1 MEYVQEP
8 NMARNID
15 PALLRSF
22 MAVAETGGMTSAGQM
37 LNLTQAAISQQ
48 VKRLEDLFQV
58 QLFERDKRTV
68 HLTTDGERLLPL
80 AQRMLETND
89 QVWGAMTSPD
99 FEGEVHIGVPHDVIK
114 AFMPPIL
121 KGFNRI
127 WPRINVVI
135 MPLATQ
141 SLLAALAA
149 GEIDLT
155 LTTERHVGDGGELLM
170 ADSLVWVGATDCRSH
185 NSDPLP
191 IAFGDKK
198 CIFRASAMKA
208 LADAG
213 REWRSVSEAGSML
226 SIYAALEAD
235 LAVGP
240 LLFSTIPDG
249 LAVLPPDAGLPA
261 LPDFGINMYLP
272 KNGGSEIGRELASH
286 IREQFHTRL
295 HRVA

>member
-1 MEYVQEP
+1 
-8 NMARNID
+8 MARNID
-15 PALLRSF
+15 TALLRSF
-22 MAVAETGGMTSAGQM
+22 MAVAETGGMTRAGQM

-48 VKRLEDLFQV
+48 VKRLEDLFQAK
-58 QLFERDKRTV
+58 LFERDKRAV

-80 AQRMLETND
+80 AKRMLETND

-99 FEGEVHIGVPHDVIK
+99 FEGEVHIGVPHDIIK

-127 WPRINVVI
+127 WPRINVII
-135 MPLATQ
+135 MPLATRP
-141 SLLAALAA
+141 LLAALAA

-155 LTTERHVGDGGELLM
+155 LTTERQVGDGGELLM
-170 ADSLVWVGATDCRSH
+170 TDPLVWVGAVDSRAH
-185 NSDPLP
+185 ADNPLP

-198 CIFRASAMKA
+198 CIFRASAIKA

-213 REWRSVSEAGSML
+213 REWRSVFQGGSML

-240 LLFSTIPDG
+240 LLFSAIPEG
-249 LAVLPPDAGLPA
+249 LAVLPAGTGLPA

-272 KNGGSEIGRELASH
+272 KGGGSEIGQELANH
-286 IREQFHTRL
+286 IREQFHTHH

>member
-1 MEYVQEP
+1 
-8 NMARNID
+8 MARNID
-15 PALLRSF
+15 TALLRSF
-22 MAVAETGGMTSAGQM
+22 MAVAETGGMTRAGQM

-58 QLFERDKRTV
+58 QLFERDKRAV

-80 AQRMLETND
+80 ALRMLETND

-99 FEGEVHIGVPHDVIK
+99 FEGEVRIGVPHDIIK

-127 WPRINVVI
+127 WPRINVII
-135 MPLATQ
+135 MPLATKP
-141 SLLAALAA
+141 LLAALAA

-170 ADSLVWVGATDCRSH
+170 ADSLVWVGAPDSRAH
-185 NSDPLP
+185 AGNPLP

-198 CIFRASAMKA
+198 CIFRAAALKA

-213 REWRSVSEAGSML
+213 REWRSVFQESSML

-240 LLFSTIPDG
+240 LLASTIPDG
-249 LAVLPPDAGLPA
+249 LAVLPASAGLPV

-272 KNGGSEIGRELASH
+272 KGGGSEIGQELASH
-286 IREQFHTRL
+286 IREQFQARH

>member
-1 MEYVQEP
+1 
-8 NMARNID
+8 MARNID
-15 PALLRSF
+15 TALLRSF
-22 MAVAETGGMTSAGQM
+22 LAVAETGGMTRAGKM

-48 VKRLEDLFQV
+48 IKRLENLFQAK
-58 QLFERDKRTV
+58 LFERDKRAV

-80 AQRMLETND
+80 AKRMLETND

-99 FEGEVHIGVPHDVIK
+99 FEGEVHIGVPHDIIK

-127 WPRINVVI
+127 WPRINVII
-135 MPLATQ
+135 MPLATKT
-141 SLLAALAA
+141 LLAALAA

-155 LTTERHVGDGGELLM
+155 LTTERHVGDGGELLK
-170 ADSLVWVGATDCRSH
+170 AGSLVWAGAADSRAYAD
-185 NSDPLP
+185 DPLP

-198 CIFRASAMKA
+198 CIFRAAALKA
-208 LADAG
+208 LTDAG
-213 REWRSVSEAGSML
+213 REWRSVFQGGSML

-235 LAVGP
+235 LAIGP
-240 LLFSTIPDG
+240 LLSSTIPDG
-249 LAVLPPDAGLPA
+249 LAVLPASAGLPA

-272 KNGGSEIGRELASH
+272 KGGGSEIGQELASH
-286 IREQFHTRL
+286 IREQFHTHH